1 MKNICHFF
9 TFVNILFIP
18 HYFSAIPLKYEC
30 IIFHHSQICKR
41 ISRPS
46 SQLHGTQRWYSV
58 SEGSCFSKDH
68 LLTLTPEDIVC
79 YFNIKVFGT
88 MQPDEDTLPKF
99 GRSTSLCFYKK
110 SLSYFMPNK
119 LLGWNVDTMSGNPTK
134 SVLVDE
140 VINKVK
146 KMEVRKQGEHLQLR
160 SSNF

>member
-1 MKNICHFF
+1 M
-9 TFVNILFIP
+9 
-18 HYFSAIPLKYEC
+18 
-30 IIFHHSQICKR
+30 
-41 ISRPS
+41 
-46 SQLHGTQRWYSV
+46 SV
-58 SEGSCFSKDH
+58 SYSTTPKYAKGYFIHLRNCMGLKDGTVYKKDHVFSKDH

-88 MQPDEDTLPKF
+88 IQPDEDTLPKL

-134 SVLVDE
+134 SVLVNE

-146 KMEVRKQGEHLQLR
+146 KMEVSKQGK
-160 SSNF
+160 SSQARKIIASKESTYNRGVQIFDE